1 MKIIAMI
8 PARLGSTRVVNK
20 NLRLIDGKP
29 LIQYILNAAKESS
42 LINQIYIN
50 SESDIFKEIAINEK
64 VQFYQRPLH
73 LSSNEATND
82 DFTLDFMKNI
92 EGDLLIQLLP
102 TSPFITAKTI
112 DSFINKIL
120 NEELD
125 TCVSVSNAQIECI
138 YKEKSIN
145 FDLQKKT
152 LPSQELEPIKVYA
165 CGIMGWKYD
174 NYIKNMKKFSAAY
187 HGGEGRIGYYD
198 LKGNETIDIDNEED
212 FHLAEAVVY
221 SISKGVKNPTYY
233 NTKNQMV
240 ADADRERILNEDGVK
255 DNTLF
260 DFNKEI
266 VTIRKILEKK
276 PINTSWSHTLINSPS
291 NCATLIA
298 QMPGEGNRRHHH
310 PEWDEWWYIIKGEW
324 IWSIE
329 GEDKNVK
336 EGDIVFIERNRIHKI
351 TASGKDIAIRLAVS
365 RGDVDHV
372 YEKEDYL
379 ERR

>member
-1 MKIIAMI
+1 MI
-8 PARLGSTRVVNK
+8 PARLGSTRVFNK

-29 LIQYILNAAKESS
+29 LIQYILAAAKESK
-42 LINQIYIN
+42 LINEIYIN
-50 SESDIFKEIAINEK
+50 SESEIFKEIALNEN
-64 VQFYQRPLH
+64 VRFYKRPMH

-82 DFTLDFMKNI
+82 DFALDFMQHIN
-92 EGDLLIQLLP
+92 GDLLIQLLP
-102 TSPFITAKTI
+102 TSPFITSRTI

-120 NEELD
+120 KEELD

-138 YKEKSIN
+138 YKNKSIN

-152 LPSQELEPIKVYA
+152 PPSQELEPIKVYA

-174 NYIKNMKKFSAAY
+174 NYIDNMKKYAAAY
-187 HGGEGRIGYYD
+187 HGGDGKIGYYD
-198 LKGNETIDIDNEED
+198 LKGNEIIDIDNEED
-212 FHLAEAVVY
+212 FQLAEAVVL
-221 SISKGVKNPTYY
+221 SITKGSKKPSYFND
-233 NTKNQMV
+233 KNQLV

-255 DNTLF
+255 DNSLF

-266 VTIRKILEKK
+266 VTVNKILEKK
-276 PINTSWSHTLINSPS
+276 PTNISWSHTLINSSS
-291 NCATLIA
+291 NCVTLIA

-310 PEWDEWWYIIKGEW
+310 PEWDEWWYIVKGEW
-324 IWSIE
+324 IWNIE
-329 GEDKNVK
+329 GEERKVK

-365 RGDVDHV
+365 RADVDHV